1 MKLNHGKMSQS
12 LTVWLDAFLQNC
24 EALGYSNNTIQSYSQ
39 QINKFIS
46 YCETRDD
53 TLNFADFKQMDLTLF
68 FAWLDKNSMSS
79 ANKKI
84 IPKFKTKMTYFGTLS
99 SFFSFITKNN
109 DDLVEFDKVFHR
121 FKLKNNEPEKK
132 AAEYFK
138 DEEIEQ
144 IIEYLEAKKEN
155 FTNIRNLLLVKLMAF
170 GGLRISECLE
180 LKGYDLTPS
189 SMEGIT
195 EITIQA
201 KGGREQKGFIRTKI
215 IEREFNYIV
224 SKLGHTSLLFLTSSG
239 KRLNRSNAF
248 IILNKIYEK
257 LGFVGRGC
265 HILRHSFAMDM
276 VHRNVHISVIQKNM
290 RHKRIQTTMVY
301 ADASTQMQADALPG
315 E

>member
-1 MKLNHGKMSQS
+1 MSQS

-39 QINKFIS
+39 QINRFIN
-46 YCETRDD
+46 YCESRDD
-53 TLNFADFKQMDLTLF
+53 ALNFADFKQMDLTLF
-68 FAWLDKNSMSS
+68 FAWLDKNSVSS

-99 SFFSFITKNN
+99 SFFSFISNNN
-109 DDLVEFDKVFHR
+109 DDLADFDKVFHK

-132 AAEYFK
+132 AAEYFT
-138 DEEIEQ
+138 DSEIEQ
-144 IIEYLEAKKEN
+144 IINYLESKKQN
-155 FTNIRNLLLVKLMAF
+155 FTTIRNLLLVKLMAF

-180 LKGYDLTPS
+180 LKGYDFTPS
-189 SMEGIT
+189 KMEGIT

-201 KGGREQKGFIRTKI
+201 KGGREQKGLIRTNV
-215 IEREFNYIV
+215 IEKELEYIT

-239 KRLNRSNAF
+239 KKLDRSNAF
-248 IILNKIYEK
+248 ILLNNIYEK
-257 LGFVGRGC
+257 LGFKGRGC

-301 ADASTQMQADALPG
+301 ADANEQMQADALAG
-315 E
+315 R

>member
-12 LTVWLDAFLQNC
+12 LTVWLDAFIQNC

-39 QINKFIS
+39 QINRFIN
-46 YCETRDD
+46 YCESRDD
-53 TLNFADFKQMDLTLF
+53 ALNFADFKQMDLTLF
-68 FAWLDKNSMSS
+68 FAWLDKNSVSS

-99 SFFSFITKNN
+99 SFFSFISNNN
-109 DDLVEFDKVFHR
+109 DDLADFDKVFHK

-132 AAEYFK
+132 AAEYFT
-138 DEEIEQ
+138 DSEIEQ
-144 IIEYLEAKKEN
+144 IINYLESKKQN
-155 FTNIRNLLLVKLMAF
+155 FTTIRNLLLVKLMAF

-180 LKGYDLTPS
+180 LKGYDFTPS
-189 SMEGIT
+189 KMEGIT

-201 KGGREQKGFIRTKI
+201 KGGREQKGLIRTNV
-215 IEREFNYIV
+215 IEKELEYIT
-224 SKLGHTSLLFLTSSG
+224 SKLGHTSLLFQTSSG
-239 KRLNRSNAF
+239 KKLDRSNAF
-248 IILNKIYEK
+248 ILLNNIYEK
-257 LGFVGRGC
+257 LGFKGRGC

-301 ADASTQMQADALPG
+301 ADANEQMQADALAG
-315 E
+315 R